1 MIFYIFYKY
10 MHCFFDTGEV
20 NRKKEISVYLL
31 MLLWFAFVE
40 SFSEPDLSYA
50 TTALILFVLTGL
62 YQERLKKKLFVTV
75 VIFGMYVL
83 CKVLVARMLPFF
95 RLDSDIVFII
105 EQVSILAL
113 MYIFELLAEIW
124 TEHLRSLHVKMAE
137 NENTKRQL
145 AGYSNQLDVLK
156 NSEEK
161 VRGLRHDLKHH
172 LNELMYMAEH
182 DQSSDIKAYIKSMD
196 SFMTYSGEY
205 VSSGNKDID
214 SLLNLMLDDAKRELG
229 EVSCKV
235 CIPSELDIELFD
247 LNVILGNLLDNAIRA
262 AKQTGEKYLYVRIS
276 YKMGMLLIHVENS
289 YTGNVIKEG
298 DHYCSTKEDSVAH
311 GMGIANVR
319 CIVNKYDGDMII
331 TEENNLFLVK
341 VMLYVKTT

>member
-1 MIFYIFYKY
+1 
-10 MHCFFDTGEV
+10 MHCFFDTEEV

-31 MLLWFAFVE
+31 MLLWFTFVE
-40 SFSEPDLSYA
+40 SFSEPDLSNA
-50 TTALILFVLTGL
+50 TMLLIIFVLTWL
-62 YQERLKKKLFVTV
+62 YQAHLKRKLLVTV
-75 VIFGMYVL
+75 VIFGAYIL
-83 CKVLVARMLPFF
+83 CKVLVARLLSFF
-95 RLDSDIVFII
+95 WFDSDIVFII
-105 EQVSILAL
+105 EQVSILTL

-124 TEHLRSLHVKMAE
+124 TEHLRNLCIKMAE
-137 NENTKRQL
+137 NENAKRQL

-156 NSEEK
+156 ISEEK
-161 VRGLRHDLKHH
+161 VHGLRHDLKHH
-172 LNELMYMAEH
+172 LNELMFMAER

-262 AKQTGEKYLYVRIS
+262 AKQTGEKYLHVRIN

-289 YTGNVIKEG
+289 YTGNLIKEG
-298 DHYCSTKEDSVAH
+298 GRYRSTKEDSAAH

-319 CIVNKYDGDMII
+319 CVVKKYDGDMVI
-331 TEENNLFLVK
+331 TEENGLFLVK
-341 VMLYVKTT
+341 VVLYVKTA

>member
-1 MIFYIFYKY
+1 

-20 NRKKEISVYLL
+20 NRKKEILVYLL
-31 MLLWFAFVE
+31 MLLWSAFVA
-40 SFSEPDLSYA
+40 SFSEPDLSHA

-62 YQERLKKKLFVTV
+62 YPDRLKKKLLVTV
-75 VIFGMYVL
+75 VIFGTYVL
-83 CKVLVARMLPFF
+83 SKALVVRLLSFF
-95 RLDSDIVFII
+95 RFDSDIAFII
-105 EQVSILAL
+105 EQLSVLAL
-113 MYIFELLAEIW
+113 MYIFELFAEIW
-124 TEHLRSLHVKMAE
+124 IEHLRNLRVKMAE

-172 LNELMYMAEH
+172 LNELMLMAEH
-182 DQSSDIKAYIKSMD
+182 DQSSDIKDYIKSMD

-262 AKQTGEKYLYVRIS
+262 AKQTHEKYLHVRIS

-289 YTGNVIKEG
+289 YTGDLIKEG
-298 DHYCSTKEDSVAH
+298 GRYRSTKEDSAAH
-311 GMGIANVR
+311 GMGITNVQ
-319 CIVNKYDGDMII
+319 CIVKKYDGDMVI
-331 TEENNLFLVK
+331 TEENNRFLVK
-341 VMLYVKTT
+341 IVLYVKTA